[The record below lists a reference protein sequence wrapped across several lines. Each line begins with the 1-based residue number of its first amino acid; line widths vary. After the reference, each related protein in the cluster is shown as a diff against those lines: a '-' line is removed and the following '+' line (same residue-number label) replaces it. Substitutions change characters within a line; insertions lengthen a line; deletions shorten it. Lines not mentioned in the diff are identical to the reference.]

1 MLNLSLA
8 PIGKTVLRG
17 AFWRASAALGVGLC
31 MAFAV
36 GAQPGASAAEAMR
49 FAPPP
54 SAHLTFD
61 VKGKASGFSYGAT
74 AQLEWE
80 NKGHAYRAFQSVRV
94 PLMGS
99 RSQLSEGQVG
109 PSGLHPVRFEDSRRN
124 RVLQFDPAAHTV
136 IYNGETAAKP
146 IPANAQ
152 DRLSVFFQL
161 ASAVRADPARF
172 QPGER
177 IMIPTVSLNKQDV
190 WTFEVE
196 GTDRV
201 DVPAGALTALKL
213 RRLPRKAHDQTAE
226 IWLAPDNQY
235 LPARILVA
243 EDDGDV
249 VDLRL
254 KDYEPK

>member
-1 MLNLSLA
+1 MLNVLQA
-8 PIGKTVLRG
+8 PMVHFPLRG
-17 AFWRASAALGVGLC
+17 ALWRAAAALGAGLC

-36 GAQPGASAAEAMR
+36 AAQPAAPAAQASR

-61 VKGKASGFSYGAT
+61 VKGRASGFNYGAT
-74 AQLEWE
+74 AQLEWD
-80 NKGHAYRAFQSVRV
+80 NQGHAYRAFQSVRV

-99 RSQLSEGQVG
+99 RSQLSEGQIG

-136 IYNGETAAKP
+136 IYHGETAAKP
-146 IPANAQ
+146 VPADAQ

-172 QPGER
+172 EPGAR
-177 IMIPTVSLNKQDV
+177 IVIPTVSLNKQDV

-196 GTDRV
+196 GTDALN
-201 DVPAGALTALKL
+201 VPGGPLDALKL
-213 RRLPRKAHDQTAE
+213 RRLPRKAHDQKAE
-226 IWLAPDNQY
+226 IWLAPAHQY

-243 EDDGDV
+243 EDDGDA
-249 VDLRL
+249 VDLML
-254 KDYEPK
+254 KDYAPK